1 MKHYKDNLYVDRFGR
16 IYERYVLSNVS
27 VPTYGYTFTGN
38 YVI

>member
-27 VPTYGYTFTGN
+27 VPTLSKN
-38 YVI
+38 PNLCN